1 MKFSTSA
8 ALASALAVAV
18 TAKPTPTEHEPPSKR
33 ADLPT
38 VTVSGNA
45 FWTGSDR
52 FYIRG
57 IDYQPGGASA
67 ETDPLADTEVCKR
80 DIAEFAK
87 LGVNSVRVYM
97 VDNSL
102 NHDECMDALAAEGIY
117 LLLDVNNPKYS
128 INRADPFSS
137 YNAAYLQSVF
147 ATIDAFAGYS
157 NTLVFFSGNEVIND
171 EANTTQAAPY
181 VKAVTRDMKNY
192 INKQK
197 LRKIPVGYSAA
208 DVAENR
214 MQTAEY
220 MNCGADDVRSDFFA
234 FNDYSWCNTDIQ
246 ISDWDQ
252 KVKNFTDYGLPIFLS
267 EYGCLKNGR
276 DFNEIEALMSDEMTS
291 VYSGGLMYEYTY
303 EENKFGIVK
312 VDGSDSK
319 VEKLD
324 GFAKFSSALSK
335 YPMAT
340 GSGGAASSTHSVAC
354 PTKDSIWE
362 VDPSEVPLMPTQAQK
377 YMDDGAGDGPG
388 FVGGSQADTDSGTSP
403 SNGDSNEST
412 SGDNGSGDDSAGVRL
427 GESLWVVSA
436 AVLASVLAGT
446 LAL

>member
-1 MKFSTSA
+1 MSFSG
-8 ALASALAVAV
+8 L
-18 TAKPTPTEHEPPSKR
+18 
-33 ADLPT
+33 
-38 VTVSGNA
+38 
-45 FWTGSDR
+45 W
-52 FYIRG
+52 
-57 IDYQPGGASA
+57 
-67 ETDPLADTEVCKR
+67 PLATLILHCC
-80 DIAEFAK
+80 F
-87 LGVNSVRVYM
+87 
-97 VDNSL
+97 
-102 NHDECMDALAAEGIY
+102 
-117 LLLDVNNPKYS
+117 
-128 INRADPFSS
+128 
-137 YNAAYLQSVF
+137 LQLTPPAS
-147 ATIDAFAGYS
+147 
-157 NTLVFFSGNEVIND
+157 
-171 EANTTQAAPY
+171 
-181 VKAVTRDMKNY
+181 
-192 INKQK
+192 
-197 LRKIPVGYSAA
+197 
-208 DVAENR
+208 
-214 MQTAEY
+214 
-220 MNCGADDVRSDFFA
+220 
-234 FNDYSWCNTDIQ
+234 
-246 ISDWDQ
+246 
-252 KVKNFTDYGLPIFLS
+252 LS